1 MNTRLKWEKRFFTLL
16 TGQAISIITSGI
28 LQMAIIFYLTNKTG
42 SALVLS
48 LATLAGFLPQA
59 LLGPF
64 IGVWVDRWSR
74 KLVMIAA
81 DLFIAI
87 VGGMLAIA
95 ALFMELPV
103 WLVLLVLFLRSI
115 GSAFHTPAMSAVTPL
130 IVPADQLT
138 KSAGFAQAIQSIGYI
153 VSPAGGALLFSVW
166 PMEMIIALDIVGAV
180 IASITVAM
188 VSIPKPNKSEAAVTG
203 NFVRELKEGYM
214 ALRENK
220 GLFSLLWIGTLYMFV
235 YMPIS
240 ALYPLMSIQYFGG
253 TAAHA
258 AAAEITFAVGMLV
271 GGIILGVW
279 GGFKKKTLTICL
291 SIFLM
296 GISLAAAGILPQTG
310 FAGFAV
316 CCAVMGFSS
325 PLYGV
330 QSVLYQEKIK
340 PEYLGRVFSLSMS
353 LMSVAMPVGLLFSGM
368 FSEQIGVHRWFLVS
382 GIVIIAISLLTLN
395 LPSVKALNMDSQ

>member
-1 MNTRLKWEKRFFTLL
+1 MNTRLKWKKRFFILL

-153 VSPAGGALLFSVW
+153 VSPAGGAFLFLVW
-166 PMEMIIALDIVGAV
+166 PMEMVIALDIAGAV

-188 VSIPKPNKSEAAVTG
+188 VSIPKPNKSETAVTG

-258 AAAEITFAVGMLV
+258 AAAEITFAVGMLI
-271 GGIILGVW
+271 GGIILGAW

-296 GISLAAAGILPQTG
+296 GVSLATAGILPQTG
-310 FAGFAV
+310 FIGFAV
-316 CCAVMGFSS
+316 CCVVMGFSS

-382 GIVIIAISLLTLN
+382 GVVIIAISLLTLK
-395 LPSVKALNMDSQ
+395 LPSVKALNMDGQ